1 MFRSVLM
8 NKNIILLIV
17 LMIFLT
23 GCIPLSI
30 SEEEKGLLISVEDFQ
45 DYDFSYLAE
54 IGEYDKVAYT
64 DGSIE
69 LEYEY
74 DSFEVKKIDQLM
86 IISSV
91 NFERNIAEA
100 KQSFRSFILA
110 YKSGAYFGDSKV
122 EEQENFIDLGDETFF
137 SFLVNDEGEIFGNI
151 IQVRRGDKI
160 YVFMIAGPYFD
171 DPDLV
176 EELLEP
182 KLALMEEYK

>member
-1 MFRSVLM
+1 M
-8 NKNIILLIV
+8 KKITPILLI
-17 LMIFLT
+17 LMFFIS

-45 DYDFSYLAE
+45 DYDLSYLAE

-69 LEYEY
+69 IEYEY
-74 DSFEVKKIDQLM
+74 DSFEIEKVDQLM
-86 IISSV
+86 IMSSI
-91 NFERNIAEA
+91 NFEKNVAEA
-100 KQSFRSFILA
+100 KQSFRNFILA
-110 YKSGAYFGDSKV
+110 YKGGAYFGDSKV

-137 SFLVNDEGEIFGNI
+137 SFLVNDDDEIFGNI
-151 IQVRRGDKI
+151 IQIRRGDKI
-160 YVFMIAGPYFD
+160 YVFMIAGPYFE

-176 EELLEP
+176 EELLDP